1 MSRQRLDSGGLLKAG
16 RIGSVSRAIDAG
28 KEWTMNVRE
37 RIVDFICDEILFND
51 KARALD
57 LNDPLIG
64 SEGIVDSFGLNQLIV
79 FVEGDL
85 GIQVDDL
92 DVAPEN
98 FETLEALVSFVERK
112 REGNSA

>member
-1 MSRQRLDSGGLLKAG
+1 MK
-16 RIGSVSRAIDAG
+16 VS
-28 KEWTMNVRE
+28 E

-57 LNDPLIG
+57 MNDPLIG

-79 FVEGDL
+79 FVEEDL
-85 GIQVDDL
+85 GIKVDDL

-98 FETLEALVSFVERK
+98 FETLAALVSFVKRK
-112 REGNSA
+112 REGTLA